1 MRDELIRKFKENGI
15 PADRELDHAKI
26 VRPSVEVCGALR
38 LVTYHDKVP
47 FGVSFACSSSLIRA
61 NLFSDVNN
69 RSGRMSLPIIRAP
82 AFGNWNQ
89 TRDGDVYVANYR

>member
-1 MRDELIRKFKENGI
+1 MQMLRMARPRRQKFFPTARG
-15 PADRELDHAKI
+15 L
-26 VRPSVEVCGALR
+26 RP
-38 LVTYHDKVP
+38 
-47 FGVSFACSSSLIRA
+47 SLIRA